1 MSNDVALFDKAN
13 LPAHL
18 AQMFP
23 ATNDLSANVNIGS
36 FAHLSIKGKVW
47 TVIRGKDDKQVV
59 MNEDGDP
66 RSSIE
71 VVIIKANPHI
81 SKVFYMGGYV
91 EGSDAKPA
99 CYSNDGIAPAADAA
113 EPQSKKCAICP
124 HNQWGSKI
132 TENGSKIK
140 ACTDSRRL
148 AVAPAGD
155 LKDPMLL
162 RVPAASLK
170 PLGEYGEMFARKGV
184 PYQAAV
190 TKIRFD
196 PEAASPRLL
205 FKFERFLDADD
216 AATVRD
222 MIDSAVVSNIV
233 GDGPVSV
240 PDVEATPA
248 VKPAKIAAKVA
259 EPEEGEAEEEAPVTK
274 KGTTVPKEGTPKKSA
289 FGGSSDEPAAPKE
302 KPAPKAAKAKVVEDD
317 DDLAAALDGVL
328 GALDDE

>member
-23 ATNDLSANVNIGS
+23 ATNDLSANVSVGG

-47 TVIRGKDDKQVV
+47 TVVRGRDDKQVV
-59 MNEDGDP
+59 MNEEGDP

-81 SKVFYMGGYV
+81 SKVFYAGGYT

-99 CYSNDGIAPAADAA
+99 CYSNDGIAPASDAQD
-113 EPQSKKCAICP
+113 PQSKKCAICP

-155 LKDPMLL
+155 LKDTMLL

-170 PLGEYGEMFARKGV
+170 SLSEYGDMFARKGV

-190 TKIRFD
+190 TKMRFD
-196 PEAASPRLL
+196 PEAASPKLL

-222 MIDSAVVSNIV
+222 LMDAPVVSNII
-233 GDGPVSV
+233 GGGPSV
-240 PDVEATPA
+240 ASEEAAEPVPSLPA
-248 VKPAKIAAKVA
+248 AKPAKAAVKA
-259 EPEEGEAEEEAPVTK
+259 PEPEEEVEAAP
-274 KGTTVPKEGTPKKSA
+274 PKKSTDVPKKSS
-289 FGGSSDEPAAPKE
+289 FGGSDEGEKPKAA
-302 KPAPKAAKAKVVEDD
+302 KPAPKATVVDGD

-328 GALDDE
+328 GSLDD